1 MATQIVIS
9 NKDSI
14 SIDDLRIMWI
24 DKGNSMPALP
34 DTIHYVIWRSS
45 GVNEIQNKDSST
57 NIMTGNTDLNS
68 ASDAVGDTTIQAL
81 LDWGTTRSQQ
91 IEIAQLQDDEAQITA
106 LAAHVD
112 SGGDPDTFVWD
123 KTWRDY
129 DPNYS

>member
-1 MATQIVIS
+1 MAAQIVIS
-9 NKDSI
+9 NKDYI
-14 SIDDLRIMWI
+14 SIDDVRLVWA

-57 NIMTGNTDLNS
+57 NIMTENTDLNS

-81 LDWGTTRSQQ
+81 LDWGTTRCQQ
-91 IEIAQLQDDEAQITA
+91 IEIAGLQESEAKLTA
-106 LAAHVD
+106 SDAHAD
-112 SGGDPDTFVWD
+112 GGGTLETFVWD
-123 KTWRDY
+123 KTWKDY